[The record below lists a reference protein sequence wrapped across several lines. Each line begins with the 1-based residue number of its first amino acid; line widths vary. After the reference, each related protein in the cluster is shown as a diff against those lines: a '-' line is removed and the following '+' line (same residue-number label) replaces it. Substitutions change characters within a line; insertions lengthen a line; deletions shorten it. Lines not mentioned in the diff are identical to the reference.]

1 MRLVLRRVHVAAA
14 LTFVVAIVIQVFL
27 VGLAIANL
35 GGTGDFTAH
44 KEFGYTWVGLASLAV
59 VLSAAAARL
68 PRRDIAITFGM
79 LLLYVVQTLLPAAK
93 DSAQWVA
100 ALHPLNAMVLF
111 AISVWYARHAWRLAT
126 NVPADAGVE

>member
-14 LTFVVAIVIQVFL
+14 LIYVAAIVIQVFL

-59 VLSAAAARL
+59 VLTAAAARL

-79 LLLYVVQTLLPAAK
+79 LLLYIAQTLLPAAK
-93 DSAQWVA
+93 DSVQWVA

-111 AISVWYARHAWRLAT
+111 TISVWYARHAWRLAM